1 MPTRDLLLVSGD
13 NDDAGLMK
21 MAELCQQVVPHG
33 RPVSPHMY
41 HYTDAGI
48 ERYQP
53 PQDATRRQLNHL
65 ARLLAEGDYD
75 AQKETLDRIH
85 EEQGVDIFVANY
97 NLFTQNDDA
106 TASFSVASWTRGVDT
121 SLPQV
126 DRLALVRPDADDEI
140 GEVRVVEWEQALAVL
155 APLLEREEVYP
166 VRYRT
171 RGFPSDA
178 QVMQLQALD

>member
-1 MPTRDLLLVSGD
+1 
-13 NDDAGLMK
+13 
-21 MAELCQQVVPHG
+21 
-33 RPVSPHMY
+33 MY

-65 ARLLAEGDYD
+65 ARLLAKGDYD